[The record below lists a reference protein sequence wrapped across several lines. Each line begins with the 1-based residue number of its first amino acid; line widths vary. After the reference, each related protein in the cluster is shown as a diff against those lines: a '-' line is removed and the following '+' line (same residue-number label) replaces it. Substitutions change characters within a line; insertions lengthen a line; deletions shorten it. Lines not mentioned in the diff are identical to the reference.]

1 MNPPIPSADD
11 PASSGAPTTEAVVNQ
26 FGKVETAGVD
36 FIPEHARHG
45 KPLDLFFVWASVGTN
60 FLYVLFGGGL
70 VASGLTI
77 GQAFLVAGLASLF
90 WIAPGITAMSGPSS
104 GTPSA
109 IVTRAVYGIRGN
121 RIFGAGVNWLL
132 VIVFEGVA
140 LASGTLAGVALLD
153 FLGVKQQNWV
163 TAAVAVVLGIAVFV
177 ISFFGHATIIRV
189 SVYLS
194 GASAVF
200 MLGLAAFVLP
210 KASTTVHASAAP
222 LEGSSFWSVFFG
234 GLVLLAAFPLTWGT
248 SADFARYL
256 PSNTP
261 GHKVAAWTAFGGAL
275 PQFALTSLGI
285 LAGTAVDANNLQ
297 LSLEEILPPWFYVA
311 LLSLVVMG
319 SMANLVPTFYSS
331 GLLLQGIGL
340 RVRRSRSVAIDAVI
354 GGFFCTYALVSPT
367 FYAGVSDFAGVM
379 LLVLGPAFGVYI
391 ADMAIRR
398 NHYNGLQLHDERRG
412 SPFWYW
418 RGFNLAG
425 ALALVTG
432 AVAASLCA
440 ATKIFVGPV
449 NHLLNGADISSIA
462 GPLAA
467 GATYYLA
474 RRAAGVVPPGGP
486 AEGARDRAL
495 ADGDDL
501 ITSSQNRP

>member
-1 MNPPIPSADD
+1 MRDQREVRGLDTMNPPIPSADD
-11 PASSGAPTTEAVVNQ
+11 PASSGAPTTETVVNQ

-36 FIPEHARHG
+36 FIPEHAGHG

-132 VIVFEGVA
+132 VIVFEGAA

-248 SADFARYL
+248 SADFARHL

-261 GHKVAAWTAFGGAL
+261 GHKVVAWTAFGGAL

-297 LSLEEILPPWFYVA
+297 LSLKEILPRYV
-311 LLSLVVMG
+311 LCG
-319 SMANLVPTFYSS
+319 SAM
-331 GLLLQGIGL
+331 
-340 RVRRSRSVAIDAVI
+340 
-354 GGFFCTYALVSPT
+354 
-367 FYAGVSDFAGVM
+367 
-379 LLVLGPAFGVYI
+379 
-391 ADMAIRR
+391 
-398 NHYNGLQLHDERRG
+398 
-412 SPFWYW
+412 
-418 RGFNLAG
+418 
-425 ALALVTG
+425 
-432 AVAASLCA
+432 
-440 ATKIFVGPV
+440 
-449 NHLLNGADISSIA
+449 
-462 GPLAA
+462 GPLASGPGMTVAPCRRHDNAVAFVGSGRLSRCADIEA
-467 GATYYLA
+467 GAVGAGDLDPVLPS
-474 RRAAGVVPPGGP
+474 RAGGP
-486 AEGARDRAL
+486 GRRGRRPKGETPPVAVRAVRRVL
-495 ADGDDL
+495 
-501 ITSSQNRP
+501 RPRHVSLPAGGLP